1 MQTLIAWELGAGLGH
16 VYPIVALG
24 GQLKRLGHKVIVAT
38 RNSDADVVLSATEIE
53 TLKAPIGEIDPA
65 PFAYPSCLAEILLNV
80 GFADS
85 DELSTRVAL
94 WCDIFRREQP
104 DVIVCD
110 HSPTAQLA
118 ARCCEIKV
126 VRIGVGFC
134 CPPSDDPETRDLRP
148 WRHVPRADVVAAEE
162 RVRLNT
168 NRVRD
173 HFHVPPLRRFD
184 DLQTAVDETYLM
196 TFRELDH
203 FPHRRNP
210 TYWGPAPLPKASP
223 PSWPVAD
230 GPKVLAYLKPF
241 PALPAV
247 LEHLRVLRYPTLVLG
262 DQIPET
268 VKSSFNG
275 STISF
280 PSMLVDVGHAAR
292 DCDLTITNASHAVT
306 AASLLA
312 GKPVVMIPIVLE
324 QAILAKRIVESG
336 VGIWAYPHK
345 PADIVSAIHSVIH
358 NPVYR
363 RRAEEFA
370 TRYRS
375 LDAQESITRI
385 AASIDQLARSNR

>member
-1 MQTLIAWELGAGLGH
+1 M
-16 VYPIVALG
+16 
-24 GQLKRLGHKVIVAT
+24 
-38 RNSDADVVLSATEIE
+38 
-53 TLKAPIGEIDPA
+53 
-65 PFAYPSCLAEILLNV
+65 
-80 GFADS
+80 
-85 DELSTRVAL
+85 
-94 WCDIFRREQP
+94 
-104 DVIVCD
+104 
-110 HSPTAQLA
+110 
-118 ARCCEIKV
+118 
-126 VRIGVGFC
+126 
-134 CPPSDDPETRDLRP
+134 
-148 WRHVPRADVVAAEE
+148 AAEE
-162 RVRLNT
+162 RVLQNV
-168 NRVRD
+168 NRVCDR
-173 HFHVPPLRRFD
+173 FHVPLLRRFD
-184 DLQTAVDETYLM
+184 QVLTAVDEPYLM

-210 TYWGPAPLPKASP
+210 MYWGPAPLPKASP
-223 PSWPVAD
+223 PVWPVAD

-247 LEHLRVLRYPTLVLG
+247 FEHLRAQRYPTLVLG
-262 DQIPET
+262 SEMPGI
-268 VKSSFNG
+268 VKSAFTG
-275 STISF
+275 STIDF
-280 PSMLVDVGHAAR
+280 PSTLVDVGHAVR

-345 PADIVSAIHSVIH
+345 PVDIVSAIHSVIR

-375 LDAQESITRI
+375 FDAQESITRM